1 MGSDA
6 IVSFMSGKKRRP
18 RRRFHAH
25 ETARVDSLN
34 GRLLAS
40 FWQRLVAYGID
51 LLVAT
56 LLFAPVE
63 FVWQR
68 YIEHKEDV
76 VIKLDFHEWHSLI
89 VIVLYFGLCVYF
101 FNGKTLGKWITRIR
115 IVSLTQERI
124 SLWQATER
132 ALGYGASVLEAGF
145 GFLQFFI
152 NRNRQCVHDRIA
164 ETIVVDERAGA
175 LHVVDAVLN
184 GDLGEGDA
192 GGGGLAGG
200 EHAGEVQRGVAVL

>member
-1 MGSDA
+1 
-6 IVSFMSGKKRRP
+6 MSEKKSRP

-25 ETARVDSLN
+25 ETARVDSLD
-34 GRLLAS
+34 GRLLAT
-40 FWQRLVAYGID
+40 FWQRLVAYAVD

-63 FVWQR
+63 FAWQR
-68 YIEHKEDV
+68 YLEHKENII
-76 VIKLDFHEWHSLI
+76 IKLDFHEWRSLI
-89 VIVLYFGLCVYF
+89 VIVMYFGLCVYF
-101 FNGKTLGKWITRIR
+101 FNGKTVGKWLTRIR

-164 ETIVVDERAGA
+164 ETIVVDERRQVA
-175 LHVVDAVLN
+175 LHVVDSVLD
-184 GDLGEGDA
+184 GDLSEGDA
-192 GGGGLAGG
+192 GGSGLAGG
-200 EHAGEVQRGVAVL
+200 EHAGEV

>member
-1 MGSDA
+1 
-6 IVSFMSGKKRRP
+6 MSKRKGRQK
-18 RRRFHAH
+18 RRFHAH
-25 ETARVDSLN
+25 ETARVDRLN

-51 LLVAT
+51 LVAAT

-63 FVWQR
+63 YAWQR
-68 YIEHKEDV
+68 YVEHKENII
-76 VIKLDFHEWHSLI
+76 IKLDFHEWRSLI
-89 VIVLYFGLCVYF
+89 VIVVYFGLCAYL

-115 IVSLTQERI
+115 IVSLTQERV
-124 SLWQATER
+124 SLWQSTER
-132 ALGYGASVLEAGF
+132 ALGYGASLLEAGF

-164 ETIVVDERAGA
+164 ETIVVDERAKA
-175 LHVVDAVLN
+175 LHVVDAILD

-192 GGGGLAGG
+192 GGSGVAGL
-200 EHAGEVQRGVAVL
+200 EHSGEVQGGVSVL